1 MDGGEQ
7 FADDK
12 MAGDDSQMSVEDDK
26 SHDEVIKHKK
36 NTCRIRAIPSE
47 QDVSSSG
54 MQQTRQLEETKMA
67 SSDKRKVPNQDLE
80 MLFGDGANF

>member
-1 MDGGEQ
+1 MMDGGEQ

-54 MQQTRQLEETKMA
+54 M
-67 SSDKRKVPNQDLE
+67 
-80 MLFGDGANF
+80 